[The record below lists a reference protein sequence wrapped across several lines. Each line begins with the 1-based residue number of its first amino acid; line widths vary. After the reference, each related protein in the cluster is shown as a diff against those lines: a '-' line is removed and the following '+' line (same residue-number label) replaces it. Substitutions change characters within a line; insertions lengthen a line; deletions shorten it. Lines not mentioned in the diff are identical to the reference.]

1 MKMAR
6 ASEQDMEVANEVA
19 QFIEDLL
26 KGYMPECISKAD
38 DGYEYFMIEE
48 PDDCQRALRK
58 LLEIADRGSLFRVTF
73 GMSVLLGADRL
84 LDPNDDCLALH
95 PQIASLLNNLAP
107 TP

>member
-6 ASEQDMEVANEVA
+6 ASEQDLECANEVA
-19 QFIEDLL
+19 QFIESLL
-26 KGYMPECISKAD
+26 KGYMPECISND
-38 DGYEYFMIEE
+38 QDGYEYFQV
-48 PDDCQRALRK
+48 DDPEDCKRALEK

-73 GMSVLLGADRL
+73 GMTVLLGADLL
-84 LDPNDDCLALH
+84 LDPNDDCLAHH